1 MGWVAVQTTRSMDTD
16 MGVGTVAYSEHGR
29 SLHGEARAAL
39 GVLGCRG
46 GENGAAPA
54 MVLGRMGSPYS
65 AWPTS
70 GVRTNENAADRL
82 VAEAARQRKREGRDA
97 LLKDGTGHAYVSIR
111 GLFVGEG
118 E

>member
-29 SLHGEARAAL
+29 SLHGEARAAV
-39 GVLGCRG
+39 GVLGFRG

-54 MVLGRMGSPYS
+54 MVLRPMGSPYS

-70 GVRTNENAADRL
+70 GGEPTRMLRTDSWLKLQGNAR
-82 VAEAARQRKREGRDA
+82 GRA
-97 LLKDGTGHAYVSIR
+97 MMR
-111 GLFVGEG
+111 C
-118 E
+118 